1 MNIIRLYYITGTM
14 LILLTIILSIFSMLS
29 LESMLIFALAS
40 NLFLAIGLVQHM
52 LLLNE
57 KLHQLKNLQTK
68 KNSYHPMI

>member
-29 LESMLIFALAS
+29 LESMLIFALAGV
-40 NLFLAIGLVQHM
+40 LFLAIGLVQHM

-68 KNSYHPMI
+68 KSSYHHMI

>member
-1 MNIIRLYYITGTM
+1 
-14 LILLTIILSIFSMLS
+14 MLS
-29 LESMLIFALAS
+29 LESMLIFALAG

-68 KNSYHPMI
+68 KDSYHPMI

>member
-14 LILLTIILSIFSMLS
+14 LILSTIILSIFSMLS
-29 LESMLIFALAS
+29 LESMLIFALAG

-68 KNSYHPMI
+68 KDSYHHMI